1 MAEFPFVH
9 GLGKKYNQ
17 DLKVIFV
24 SADWLDEEKQVKA
37 KTYENEKRKIGIV
50 GSLLSLVFILL
61 FYFSGL
67 SDYLANINLSFI
79 YVFLI
84 YVTIF
89 HVLSTI
95 IGLPLG
101 YYSSYVHEHKWG
113 FSNYTNKTWLLD
125 QLKSFAVSL
134 ILLPILLGLFFWVL
148 WKFPDTWW
156 LVAATVTTLV
166 SIVFVTLFPVVILPI
181 FNKYDPIED
190 EMLTNQLSDILH
202 KAGLK
207 PSGFFR
213 QDMSRQT
220 KKENAFLAGMGKT
233 RRVVIADNLL
243 ENMSLSEIKSVIAH
257 EVGHYHFSH
266 LPKNILIGTIQ
277 QLIIFYL
284 LNIIMKILYP
294 EFLTSNT
301 NNLSLFPM
309 FSLIMSLLSTL
320 LFGPLNNMISRY
332 FERQAD
338 RTSLELYPDKD
349 SFQKAMAGLANRNL
363 SNAYP
368 EWWVK
373 LLYYSHP
380 PIGERLSFAENYKL

>member
-1 MAEFPFVH
+1 MKNIDIHPF
-9 GLGKKYNQ
+9 
-17 DLKVIFV
+17 
-24 SADWLDEEKQVKA
+24 LDKDKQAKA
-37 KTYENEKRKIGIV
+37 KTYENEKRKIGII
-50 GSLLSLVFILL
+50 GSILSLVFILL

-67 SDYLANINLSFI
+67 SNHLANINLSFI

-84 YVTIF
+84 YITIF
-89 HVLSTI
+89 QILSTMV
-95 IGLPLG
+95 GLPIG
-101 YYSSYVHEHKWG
+101 YYSSYIHEHKWE
-113 FSNYTNKTWLLD
+113 FSNYTNKTWFID
-125 QLKSFAVSL
+125 QLKSFTIGL

-148 WKFPDTWW
+148 WRFPETWW

-181 FNKYDPIED
+181 FNKYDPIDD
-190 EMLTNQLSDILH
+190 EKLTDQLSEILH
-202 KAGLK
+202 KAGLN

-243 ENMSLSEIKSVIAH
+243 EHMSLSEIKSVIAH
-257 EVGHYHFSH
+257 EVGHYRYSH
-266 LPKNILIGTIQ
+266 LPKNIVIGTIQ

-309 FSLIMSLLSTL
+309 FSLIMSLLSSL
-320 LFGPLNNMISRY
+320 LFGPINNMISRY

-338 RTSLELYPDKD
+338 ITSLELYPNKE

-380 PIGERLSFAENYKL
+380 PIGERLSFAENYKI

>member
-1 MAEFPFVH
+1 MKHVEIHPF
-9 GLGKKYNQ
+9 
-17 DLKVIFV
+17 
-24 SADWLDEEKQVKA
+24 LDEEKQLKA
-37 KTYENEKRKIGIV
+37 KTYENEKRKIGIAS
-50 GSLLSLVFILL
+50 SLLSLVFILL

-67 SDYLANINLSFI
+67 SEYLANINLSFT

-84 YVTIF
+84 YVTVFQI
-89 HVLSTI
+89 LSTI
-95 IGLPLG
+95 IGVPIG
-101 YYSSYVHEHKWG
+101 YYSSYIHEHKWG
-113 FSNYTNKTWLLD
+113 FSNYTNRTWIID

-134 ILLPILLGLFFWVL
+134 ILLPILLGIFFWVL
-148 WKFPDTWW
+148 WKFPETWW

-181 FNKYDPIED
+181 FNKYDIIED
-190 EMLTNQLSDILH
+190 ETLTGQLSEILH

-243 ENMSLSEIKSVIAH
+243 EHMSLSEIKSVIAH
-257 EVGHYHFSH
+257 EVGHYRYSH
-266 LPKNILIGTIQ
+266 LPKNILIGTVQ

-284 LNIIMKILYP
+284 LNIIMKVLYP

-309 FSLIMSLLSTL
+309 FSLIMSLLSSL
-320 LFGPLNNMISRY
+320 LFGPLNNLISRY

-380 PIGERLSFAENYKL
+380 PIGERLSFAENYKI

>member
-1 MAEFPFVH
+1 MKHIEIHPF
-9 GLGKKYNQ
+9 
-17 DLKVIFV
+17 
-24 SADWLDEEKQVKA
+24 LDEEKQVKA

-61 FYFSGL
+61 FYSSGL

-84 YVTIF
+84 YVSIF
-89 HVLSTI
+89 LVLSTI

-113 FSNYTNKTWLLD
+113 FSNYTKKTWLLD

-190 EMLTNQLSDILH
+190 EKLTNQLSDILH

>member
-1 MAEFPFVH
+1 MIHIEIHPF
-9 GLGKKYNQ
+9 
-17 DLKVIFV
+17 
-24 SADWLDEEKQVKA
+24 LDKEKQVKA
-37 KTYENEKRKIGIV
+37 KTYENEKRKISIV
-50 GSLLSLVFILL
+50 GSLLSLIFILL

-67 SDYLANINLSFI
+67 SHYLANINLSFI

-84 YVTIF
+84 YIILF
-89 HVLSTI
+89 HLISTI

-113 FSNYTNKTWLLD
+113 FSNYTNKTWIVD

-148 WKFPDTWW
+148 WKFPETWW
-156 LVAATVTTLV
+156 LVAATITTLV

-181 FNKYDPIED
+181 FNKYDTIED
-190 EMLTNQLSDILH
+190 EELTSQLSEILH
-202 KAGLK
+202 KAGLQS
-207 PSGFFR
+207 SGFFR

-243 ENMSLSEIKSVIAH
+243 EHMSLSEIKSVIAH
-257 EVGHYHFSH
+257 EVGHYRYSH

-284 LNIIMKILYP
+284 LNIIMKTLYP
-294 EFLTSNT
+294 EFLTSNI
-301 NNLSLFPM
+301 NNLTLFPM
-309 FSLIMSLLSTL
+309 FSLIMSLLSSF

-338 RTSLELYPDKD
+338 RTSLELYPDKN

-380 PIGERLSFAENYKL
+380 PIGERLSFAENYKI

>member
-1 MAEFPFVH
+1 MKHIEIHPF
-9 GLGKKYNQ
+9 LDKK
-17 DLKVIFV
+17 
-24 SADWLDEEKQVKA
+24 KQTKA

-50 GSLLSLVFILL
+50 ASLVSLIFILL

-67 SDYLANINLSFI
+67 SNYLANINISFI

-84 YVTIF
+84 YIILF
-89 HVLSTI
+89 QILSTI

-101 YYSSYVHEHKWG
+101 YYSSYIHEHKWG
-113 FSNYTNKTWLLD
+113 FSNYTNKTWIID

-148 WKFPDTWW
+148 WRFPETWW
-156 LVAATVTTLV
+156 LVAATITTLV
-166 SIVFVTLFPVVILPI
+166 SIVFVTLFPVIILPI
-181 FNKYDPIED
+181 FNKYDAIED
-190 EMLTNQLSDILH
+190 EKLTSQLSEILH
-202 KAGLK
+202 KAGLR

-243 ENMSLSEIKSVIAH
+243 EHMSLSEIKSVIAH
-257 EVGHYHFSH
+257 EVGHYRYSH

-301 NNLSLFPM
+301 NNLTLFPI
-309 FSLIMSLLSTL
+309 FSLIMSLLSSL
-320 LFGPLNNMISRY
+320 LFGPLNNLISRY

-380 PIGERLSFAENYKL
+380 PIGERLLFAENYKI

>member
-1 MAEFPFVH
+1 MKHIEIHPF
-9 GLGKKYNQ
+9 
-17 DLKVIFV
+17 
-24 SADWLDEEKQVKA
+24 LDEKKQTKA

-50 GSLLSLVFILL
+50 SSLVSLIFILL

-67 SDYLANINLSFI
+67 SNYLANINLSFI

-84 YVTIF
+84 YIILF
-89 HVLSTI
+89 QILSTI

-101 YYSSYVHEHKWG
+101 YYSSYIHEHKWG
-113 FSNYTNKTWLLD
+113 FSNYTNKTWIID

-148 WKFPDTWW
+148 WRFPETWW
-156 LVAATVTTLV
+156 LVAATITTLV
-166 SIVFVTLFPVVILPI
+166 SIVFATLFPVIILPI
-181 FNKYDPIED
+181 FNKYDAIED
-190 EMLTNQLSDILH
+190 EKLTSQLSEILH
-202 KAGLK
+202 KAGLR

-243 ENMSLSEIKSVIAH
+243 EHMSLSEIKSVIAH
-257 EVGHYHFSH
+257 EVGHYRYSH

-301 NNLSLFPM
+301 NNLTLFPM
-309 FSLIMSLLSTL
+309 FSLIMSLLSSL
-320 LFGPLNNMISRY
+320 LFGPLNNLISRY

-380 PIGERLSFAENYKL
+380 PIGERLLFAENYKI

>member
-1 MAEFPFVH
+1 MIHIEIHPF
-9 GLGKKYNQ
+9 
-17 DLKVIFV
+17 
-24 SADWLDEEKQVKA
+24 LDKEKQVKA
-37 KTYENEKRKIGIV
+37 KTYENEKRKISIV
-50 GSLLSLVFILL
+50 GSLLSLIFILL

-67 SDYLANINLSFI
+67 SHYLANINLSFI

-84 YVTIF
+84 YIILF
-89 HVLSTI
+89 HLISTI

-113 FSNYTNKTWLLD
+113 FSNYTNKTWIVD

-148 WKFPDTWW
+148 WKFPETWW
-156 LVAATVTTLV
+156 LVAATITTLV

-181 FNKYDPIED
+181 FNKYDTIED
-190 EMLTNQLSDILH
+190 EELTSQLSEILH
-202 KAGLK
+202 KAGLQS
-207 PSGFFR
+207 SGFFR

-243 ENMSLSEIKSVIAH
+243 EHMSLSEIKSVIAH
-257 EVGHYHFSH
+257 EVGHYRYSH

-284 LNIIMKILYP
+284 LNIIMKTLYP
-294 EFLTSNT
+294 EFLTSNI
-301 NNLSLFPM
+301 NNLTLFPM
-309 FSLIMSLLSTL
+309 FSLIMSLLSSL

-338 RTSLELYPDKD
+338 RASLELYPDKN

-380 PIGERLSFAENYKL
+380 PIGERLSFAENYKIL

>member
-1 MAEFPFVH
+1 MIHIEIHPF
-9 GLGKKYNQ
+9 
-17 DLKVIFV
+17 
-24 SADWLDEEKQVKA
+24 LDKEKQVKA
-37 KTYENEKRKIGIV
+37 KTYENEKRKISIV
-50 GSLLSLVFILL
+50 GSLLSLIFILL

-67 SDYLANINLSFI
+67 SHYLANINLSFI

-84 YVTIF
+84 YIILF
-89 HVLSTI
+89 HLISTI

-113 FSNYTNKTWLLD
+113 FSNYTNKTWIVD

-148 WKFPDTWW
+148 WKFPETWW
-156 LVAATVTTLV
+156 LVAATITTLV

-181 FNKYDPIED
+181 FNKYDTIED
-190 EMLTNQLSDILH
+190 EELTSQLSEILH
-202 KAGLK
+202 KAGLQS
-207 PSGFFR
+207 SGFFR

-243 ENMSLSEIKSVIAH
+243 EHMSLSEIKSVIAH
-257 EVGHYHFSH
+257 EVGHYRYSH

-277 QLIIFYL
+277 QLIIFFL

-294 EFLTSNT
+294 EFLTSNI
-301 NNLSLFPM
+301 NNLTLFPI
-309 FSLIMSLLSTL
+309 FSLIMSLLSSL

-380 PIGERLSFAENYKL
+380 PIGERLSFAENYKI

>member
-1 MAEFPFVH
+1 MKHIEIHPF
-9 GLGKKYNQ
+9 
-17 DLKVIFV
+17 
-24 SADWLDEEKQVKA
+24 LDEEKQVKA

-67 SDYLANINLSFI
+67 SDYLSNINLSFI

-190 EMLTNQLSDILH
+190 EKLTNQLSDILH

-309 FSLIMSLLSTL
+309 FSLIMSLLSSL

>member
-1 MAEFPFVH
+1 MIHIEIHPF
-9 GLGKKYNQ
+9 
-17 DLKVIFV
+17 
-24 SADWLDEEKQVKA
+24 LDKEKQVKA
-37 KTYENEKRKIGIV
+37 KTYENEKRKISIV
-50 GSLLSLVFILL
+50 GSLLSLIFILL

-67 SDYLANINLSFI
+67 SHYLANINLSFI

-84 YVTIF
+84 YIILF
-89 HVLSTI
+89 HLISTI

-113 FSNYTNKTWLLD
+113 FSNYTNKTWIVD

-148 WKFPDTWW
+148 WKFPETWW
-156 LVAATVTTLV
+156 LVAATITTLV

-181 FNKYDPIED
+181 FNKYDTIED
-190 EMLTNQLSDILH
+190 EELTSQLSEILH
-202 KAGLK
+202 KAGLQS
-207 PSGFFR
+207 SGFFR

-243 ENMSLSEIKSVIAH
+243 EHMSLSEIKSVIAH
-257 EVGHYHFSH
+257 EVGHYRYSH

-284 LNIIMKILYP
+284 LNIIMKTLYP
-294 EFLTSNT
+294 EFLTSNI
-301 NNLSLFPM
+301 NNLTLFPI
-309 FSLIMSLLSTL
+309 FSLIMSLLSSL

-380 PIGERLSFAENYKL
+380 PIGERLSFSENYKI

>member
-1 MAEFPFVH
+1 MKHTEIHPF
-9 GLGKKYNQ
+9 
-17 DLKVIFV
+17 
-24 SADWLDEEKQVKA
+24 LDEEKQVKA

>member
-1 MAEFPFVH
+1 MKHIEIHPF
-9 GLGKKYNQ
+9 
-17 DLKVIFV
+17 
-24 SADWLDEEKQVKA
+24 LDKEKQVKA
-37 KTYENEKRKIGIV
+37 KTYENEKRKISII
-50 GSLLSLVFILL
+50 GSLLSLIFILL

-67 SDYLANINLSFI
+67 SNYLANINLSFI

-84 YVTIF
+84 YIILF
-89 HVLSTI
+89 HLISTI

-113 FSNYTNKTWLLD
+113 FSNYTNKTWIVD

-148 WKFPDTWW
+148 WKFPETWW
-156 LVAATVTTLV
+156 LVAATITTLV

-181 FNKYDPIED
+181 FNKYDTIED
-190 EMLTNQLSDILH
+190 EELTSQLSEILH
-202 KAGLK
+202 KAGLQS
-207 PSGFFR
+207 SGFFR

-243 ENMSLSEIKSVIAH
+243 EHMSLSEIKSVIAH
-257 EVGHYHFSH
+257 EVGHYRYSH

-284 LNIIMKILYP
+284 LNIIMKTLYP
-294 EFLTSNT
+294 EFLTSNI
-301 NNLSLFPM
+301 NNLTLFPM
-309 FSLIMSLLSTL
+309 FSLIMSLLSSL

-380 PIGERLSFAENYKL
+380 PIGERLLFAENYKI

>member
-1 MAEFPFVH
+1 MKHIEIHPF
-9 GLGKKYNQ
+9 
-17 DLKVIFV
+17 
-24 SADWLDEEKQVKA
+24 LDEEKQVKA

-50 GSLLSLVFILL
+50 GSLLSLLFILL
-61 FYFSGL
+61 FYSSGL

-84 YVTIF
+84 YVSIF
-89 HVLSTI
+89 LVLSTI

-113 FSNYTNKTWLLD
+113 FSNYTKKTWLLD

-190 EMLTNQLSDILH
+190 EKLTNQLSDILH

>member
-1 MAEFPFVH
+1 MKHIDIHPF
-9 GLGKKYNQ
+9 
-17 DLKVIFV
+17 
-24 SADWLDEEKQVKA
+24 LDKDKQAKA
-37 KTYENEKRKIGIV
+37 KTYENEKRKIGII
-50 GSLLSLVFILL
+50 GSVLSLVFILL

-67 SDYLANINLSFI
+67 SNYLANINLSFI

-84 YVTIF
+84 YITIF
-89 HVLSTI
+89 QILSTMV
-95 IGLPLG
+95 GLPIG
-101 YYSSYVHEHKWG
+101 YYSSYIHEHKWE
-113 FSNYTNKTWLLD
+113 FSNYTNKTWFID
-125 QLKSFAVSL
+125 QLKSFTIGL

-148 WKFPDTWW
+148 WRFPETWW

-190 EMLTNQLSDILH
+190 EKLTDQLSEILH
-202 KAGLK
+202 KAGLN

-243 ENMSLSEIKSVIAH
+243 EHMSLSEIKSVIAH
-257 EVGHYHFSH
+257 EVGHYRYSH
-266 LPKNILIGTIQ
+266 LPKNIAIGTIQ

-294 EFLTSNT
+294 EFLISNT

-309 FSLIMSLLSTL
+309 FSLIMSLLSSL
-320 LFGPLNNMISRY
+320 LFGPINNMISRY

-338 RTSLELYPDKD
+338 ITSLELYPNKE

-380 PIGERLSFAENYKL
+380 PIGERLSFAENYKI

>member
-1 MAEFPFVH
+1 MIHIEIHPF
-9 GLGKKYNQ
+9 
-17 DLKVIFV
+17 
-24 SADWLDEEKQVKA
+24 LDKEKQVKA
-37 KTYENEKRKIGIV
+37 KTYENEKRKISIV
-50 GSLLSLVFILL
+50 GSLLSLIFILL

-67 SDYLANINLSFI
+67 SHYLANINLSFI

-84 YVTIF
+84 YIILF
-89 HVLSTI
+89 HLISTI

-113 FSNYTNKTWLLD
+113 FSNYTNKTWIVD

-148 WKFPDTWW
+148 WKFPETWW
-156 LVAATVTTLV
+156 LVAATITTLV

-181 FNKYDPIED
+181 FNKYDTIED
-190 EMLTNQLSDILH
+190 EELTSQLSEILH
-202 KAGLK
+202 KAGLQS
-207 PSGFFR
+207 SGFFR

-243 ENMSLSEIKSVIAH
+243 EHMSLSEIKSVIAH
-257 EVGHYHFSH
+257 EVGHYRYSH

-277 QLIIFYL
+277 QLIIFFL

-294 EFLTSNT
+294 EFLTSNI
-301 NNLSLFPM
+301 NNLTLFPI
-309 FSLIMSLLSTL
+309 FSLIMSLLSSL

-338 RTSLELYPDKD
+338 RASLELYPDKN

-380 PIGERLSFAENYKL
+380 PIGERLSFAENYKI

>member
-1 MAEFPFVH
+1 MKHVEIHPF
-9 GLGKKYNQ
+9 
-17 DLKVIFV
+17 
-24 SADWLDEEKQVKA
+24 LDEEKQLKA

-50 GSLLSLVFILL
+50 SSLLSLVFILL

-84 YVTIF
+84 YVTVFQI
-89 HVLSTI
+89 LSTV
-95 IGLPLG
+95 IGVPLG
-101 YYSSYVHEHKWG
+101 YYSSYIHEHKWG
-113 FSNYTNKTWLLD
+113 FSNYTNRTWIID

-134 ILLPILLGLFFWVL
+134 ILLPILLGIFFWVL
-148 WKFPDTWW
+148 WKFPETWW

-181 FNKYDPIED
+181 FNKYDIIED
-190 EMLTNQLSDILH
+190 ETLTGQLSEILH
-202 KAGLK
+202 KAGLQ

-243 ENMSLSEIKSVIAH
+243 EHMSLSEIKSVIAH
-257 EVGHYHFSH
+257 EVGHYRYSH
-266 LPKNILIGTIQ
+266 LPKNILIGTVQ

-284 LNIIMKILYP
+284 LNIIMKVLYP

-309 FSLIMSLLSTL
+309 FSLIMSLLSSL
-320 LFGPLNNMISRY
+320 LFGPLNNLISRY

-380 PIGERLSFAENYKL
+380 TIGERLSFAENYKI

>member
-1 MAEFPFVH
+1 MIHIEIHPF
-9 GLGKKYNQ
+9 
-17 DLKVIFV
+17 
-24 SADWLDEEKQVKA
+24 LDKEKQVKA
-37 KTYENEKRKIGIV
+37 KTYENEKRKISIV
-50 GSLLSLVFILL
+50 GSLLSLIFILL

-67 SDYLANINLSFI
+67 SHYLANINLSFI

-84 YVTIF
+84 YIILF
-89 HVLSTI
+89 HLISTI

-113 FSNYTNKTWLLD
+113 FSNYTNKTWIVD

-148 WKFPDTWW
+148 WKFPETWW
-156 LVAATVTTLV
+156 LVAATITTLV

-181 FNKYDPIED
+181 FNKYDTIED
-190 EMLTNQLSDILH
+190 EELTSQLSEILH
-202 KAGLK
+202 KAGLQS
-207 PSGFFR
+207 SGFFR

-243 ENMSLSEIKSVIAH
+243 EHMSLSEIKSVIAH
-257 EVGHYHFSH
+257 EVGHYRYSH

-277 QLIIFYL
+277 QLIIFFL

-294 EFLTSNT
+294 EFLTSNI
-301 NNLSLFPM
+301 NNLTLFPM
-309 FSLIMSLLSTL
+309 FSLIMSLLSSL

-338 RTSLELYPDKD
+338 RTSLELYPDKN

-380 PIGERLSFAENYKL
+380 PIGERLSFAENYKI

>member
-1 MAEFPFVH
+1 MIHIEIHPF
-9 GLGKKYNQ
+9 
-17 DLKVIFV
+17 
-24 SADWLDEEKQVKA
+24 LDKEKQVKA
-37 KTYENEKRKIGIV
+37 KTYENEKRKISIV
-50 GSLLSLVFILL
+50 GSLLSLIFILL

-67 SDYLANINLSFI
+67 SHYLANINLSFI

-84 YVTIF
+84 YIILF
-89 HVLSTI
+89 HLISTI

-113 FSNYTNKTWLLD
+113 FSNYTNKTWIVD

-148 WKFPDTWW
+148 WKFPETWW
-156 LVAATVTTLV
+156 LVAATITTLV

-181 FNKYDPIED
+181 FNKYDTIED
-190 EMLTNQLSDILH
+190 EELTSQLSEILH
-202 KAGLK
+202 KAGLQS
-207 PSGFFR
+207 SGFFR

-243 ENMSLSEIKSVIAH
+243 EHMSLSEIKSVIAH
-257 EVGHYHFSH
+257 EVGHYRYSH

-277 QLIIFYL
+277 QLIIFFL
-284 LNIIMKILYP
+284 LNIIMKTLYP
-294 EFLTSNT
+294 EFLTSNI
-301 NNLSLFPM
+301 NNLTLFPM
-309 FSLIMSLLSTL
+309 FSLIMSLLSSL

-338 RTSLELYPDKD
+338 RTSLELYPDKN

-380 PIGERLSFAENYKL
+380 PIGERLSFAENYKI

>member
-1 MAEFPFVH
+1 MKHIETHPF
-9 GLGKKYNQ
+9 LDKK
-17 DLKVIFV
+17 
-24 SADWLDEEKQVKA
+24 KQVKA
-37 KTYENEKRKIGIV
+37 KTYENEKRKISIV
-50 GSLLSLVFILL
+50 GSLLSLIFILL

-67 SDYLANINLSFI
+67 SGYLANINLSFI

-84 YVTIF
+84 YIILF
-89 HVLSTI
+89 HVISTI

-113 FSNYTNKTWLLD
+113 FSNYTNKTWIVD

-148 WKFPDTWW
+148 WRFPETWW
-156 LVAATVTTLV
+156 LVAATITTLV

-181 FNKYDPIED
+181 FNKYDTIED
-190 EMLTNQLSDILH
+190 EELTSQLSEILH
-202 KAGLK
+202 KAGLQS
-207 PSGFFR
+207 SGFFR

-243 ENMSLSEIKSVIAH
+243 EHMSLSEIKSVIAH
-257 EVGHYHFSH
+257 EVGHYRYSH

-277 QLIIFYL
+277 QLIIFFL

-294 EFLTSNT
+294 EFLTSNI
-301 NNLSLFPM
+301 NNLTLFPM
-309 FSLIMSLLSTL
+309 FSLIMSLLSSL

-338 RTSLELYPDKD
+338 RTSLELYPDKN

-380 PIGERLSFAENYKL
+380 PIGERLTFAENYKI

>member
-1 MAEFPFVH
+1 MKHIEIHPF
-9 GLGKKYNQ
+9 
-17 DLKVIFV
+17 
-24 SADWLDEEKQVKA
+24 LDEEKQVKA

-67 SDYLANINLSFI
+67 SDYLSNINLSFI

-89 HVLSTI
+89 LVLSTI

-190 EMLTNQLSDILH
+190 EKLTNQLSDILH

-309 FSLIMSLLSTL
+309 FSLIMSLLSSL

>member
-1 MAEFPFVH
+1 MKHIEIHPF
-9 GLGKKYNQ
+9 
-17 DLKVIFV
+17 
-24 SADWLDEEKQVKA
+24 LDEEKQVKA

-89 HVLSTI
+89 LVLSTI

-166 SIVFVTLFPVVILPI
+166 SIIFVTLFPVVILPI

-190 EMLTNQLSDILH
+190 EKLTNQLSDILH

-309 FSLIMSLLSTL
+309 FSLIMSLLSSL

-380 PIGERLSFAENYKL
+380 PIGERLSFAENYKF

>member
-1 MAEFPFVH
+1 MKHIEIHPF
-9 GLGKKYNQ
+9 LDKK
-17 DLKVIFV
+17 
-24 SADWLDEEKQVKA
+24 KQTKA

-50 GSLLSLVFILL
+50 ASLVSLIFILL

-67 SDYLANINLSFI
+67 SNYLANINISFI

-84 YVTIF
+84 YIILF
-89 HVLSTI
+89 QILSTI

-101 YYSSYVHEHKWG
+101 YYSSYIHEHKWG
-113 FSNYTNKTWLLD
+113 FSNYTNKTWIID

-148 WKFPDTWW
+148 WRFPETWW
-156 LVAATVTTLV
+156 LVAATITTLV
-166 SIVFVTLFPVVILPI
+166 SIVFVTLFPVIILPI
-181 FNKYDPIED
+181 FNKYDAIED
-190 EMLTNQLSDILH
+190 EKLTSQLSEILH
-202 KAGLK
+202 KAGLR

-243 ENMSLSEIKSVIAH
+243 EHMSLSEIKSVIAH
-257 EVGHYHFSH
+257 EVGHYRYSH

-301 NNLSLFPM
+301 NNLTLFPM
-309 FSLIMSLLSTL
+309 FSLIMSLLSSL
-320 LFGPLNNMISRY
+320 LFGPLNNLISRY

-380 PIGERLSFAENYKL
+380 PIGERLLFAENYKI

>member
-1 MAEFPFVH
+1 MIHIEIHPF
-9 GLGKKYNQ
+9 
-17 DLKVIFV
+17 
-24 SADWLDEEKQVKA
+24 LDKEKQVKA
-37 KTYENEKRKIGIV
+37 KTYENEKRKISIV
-50 GSLLSLVFILL
+50 GSLLSLIFILL

-84 YVTIF
+84 YIILF
-89 HVLSTI
+89 HLISTI

-113 FSNYTNKTWLLD
+113 FSNYTNKTWIVD

-148 WKFPDTWW
+148 WKFPETWW
-156 LVAATVTTLV
+156 LVAATITTLV

-181 FNKYDPIED
+181 FNKYDTIED
-190 EMLTNQLSDILH
+190 EELTSQLSEILH
-202 KAGLK
+202 KAGLQS
-207 PSGFFR
+207 SGFFR

-243 ENMSLSEIKSVIAH
+243 EHMSLSEIKSVIAH
-257 EVGHYHFSH
+257 EVGHYRYSH

-277 QLIIFYL
+277 QLIIFFL
-284 LNIIMKILYP
+284 LNIIMKTLYP
-294 EFLTSNT
+294 EFLTSNI
-301 NNLSLFPM
+301 NNLTLFPM
-309 FSLIMSLLSTL
+309 FSLIMSLLSSL

-380 PIGERLSFAENYKL
+380 PIGERLSFAENYKI

>member
-1 MAEFPFVH
+1 MKNIDIHPF
-9 GLGKKYNQ
+9 
-17 DLKVIFV
+17 
-24 SADWLDEEKQVKA
+24 LDKDKQAKA
-37 KTYENEKRKIGIV
+37 KTYENEKRKIGII
-50 GSLLSLVFILL
+50 GSILSLVFILL

-67 SDYLANINLSFI
+67 SNYLANINLSFI

-84 YVTIF
+84 YITIF
-89 HVLSTI
+89 QILSTMV
-95 IGLPLG
+95 GLPIG
-101 YYSSYVHEHKWG
+101 YYSSYIHEHKWE
-113 FSNYTNKTWLLD
+113 FSNYTNKTWFID
-125 QLKSFAVSL
+125 QLKSFTIGL

-148 WKFPDTWW
+148 WRFPETWW

-190 EMLTNQLSDILH
+190 EKLTDQLSEILH
-202 KAGLK
+202 KAGLN

-243 ENMSLSEIKSVIAH
+243 EHMSLSEIKSVIAH
-257 EVGHYHFSH
+257 EVGHYRYSH
-266 LPKNILIGTIQ
+266 LPKNIVIGTIQ

-309 FSLIMSLLSTL
+309 FSLIMSLLSSL
-320 LFGPLNNMISRY
+320 LFGPINNMISRY

-338 RTSLELYPDKD
+338 ITSLELYPNKE

-380 PIGERLSFAENYKL
+380 PIGERLSFAENYKI

>member
-1 MAEFPFVH
+1 MKHIEIHPF
-9 GLGKKYNQ
+9 
-17 DLKVIFV
+17 
-24 SADWLDEEKQVKA
+24 LDEEKQVKA

-89 HVLSTI
+89 LVLSTI

-113 FSNYTNKTWLLD
+113 FSNYTNKIWLLD

-166 SIVFVTLFPVVILPI
+166 SIIFVTLFPVVILPI

-190 EMLTNQLSDILH
+190 EKLTNQLSDILH

-309 FSLIMSLLSTL
+309 FSLIMSLLSSL

>member
-1 MAEFPFVH
+1 MIHIEIHPF
-9 GLGKKYNQ
+9 
-17 DLKVIFV
+17 
-24 SADWLDEEKQVKA
+24 LDKEKQVKA
-37 KTYENEKRKIGIV
+37 KTYENEKRKISIV
-50 GSLLSLVFILL
+50 GSLLSLIFILL

-67 SDYLANINLSFI
+67 SHYLANINLSFI

-84 YVTIF
+84 YIILF
-89 HVLSTI
+89 HLISTI

-113 FSNYTNKTWLLD
+113 FSNYTNKTWIVD

-148 WKFPDTWW
+148 WKFPETWW
-156 LVAATVTTLV
+156 LVAATITTLV

-181 FNKYDPIED
+181 FNKYDTIED
-190 EMLTNQLSDILH
+190 EELTSQLSEILH
-202 KAGLK
+202 KAGLQS
-207 PSGFFR
+207 SGFFR

-243 ENMSLSEIKSVIAH
+243 EHMSLSEIKSVIAH
-257 EVGHYHFSH
+257 EVGHYRYSH

-284 LNIIMKILYP
+284 LNIIMKTLYP
-294 EFLTSNT
+294 EFLTSNI
-301 NNLSLFPM
+301 NNLTLFPM
-309 FSLIMSLLSTL
+309 FSLIMSLLSSL

-380 PIGERLSFAENYKL
+380 PIGERLSFAENYKIL

>member
-1 MAEFPFVH
+1 MKHVEIHPF
-9 GLGKKYNQ
+9 
-17 DLKVIFV
+17 
-24 SADWLDEEKQVKA
+24 LDQEKQLKA
-37 KTYENEKRKIGIV
+37 KTYENEKRKIGIAS
-50 GSLLSLVFILL
+50 SLLSLVFILL

-84 YVTIF
+84 YVTVFQI
-89 HVLSTI
+89 LSTV
-95 IGLPLG
+95 IGVPLG
-101 YYSSYVHEHKWG
+101 YYSSYIHEHKWG
-113 FSNYTNKTWLLD
+113 FSNYTNRTWIID

-134 ILLPILLGLFFWVL
+134 ILLPILLGIFFWVL
-148 WKFPDTWW
+148 WKFPETWW

-181 FNKYDPIED
+181 FNKYDIIED
-190 EMLTNQLSDILH
+190 ETLTGQLSEILN

-243 ENMSLSEIKSVIAH
+243 EHMSLSEIKSVIAH
-257 EVGHYHFSH
+257 EVGHYRYSH
-266 LPKNILIGTIQ
+266 LPKNILIGTVQ

-284 LNIIMKILYP
+284 LNIIMKVLYP

-309 FSLIMSLLSTL
+309 FSLIMSLLSSL
-320 LFGPLNNMISRY
+320 LFGPLNNLISRY

-380 PIGERLSFAENYKL
+380 PIGERLSFAENYKI

>member
-1 MAEFPFVH
+1 MKKGKLVLLVH
-9 GLGKKYNQ
+9 YYHS
-17 DLKVIFV
+17 F
-24 SADWLDEEKQVKA
+24 
-37 KTYENEKRKIGIV
+37 
-50 GSLLSLVFILL
+50 L

-67 SDYLANINLSFI
+67 SEYLANINLSFT

-84 YVTIF
+84 YVTVFQI
-89 HVLSTI
+89 LSTV
-95 IGLPLG
+95 IGVPLG
-101 YYSSYVHEHKWG
+101 YYSSYIHEHKWG
-113 FSNYTNKTWLLD
+113 FSNYTNRTWIID

-134 ILLPILLGLFFWVL
+134 ILLPILLGIFFWVL
-148 WKFPDTWW
+148 WKFPETWW

-181 FNKYDPIED
+181 FNKYDIIED
-190 EMLTNQLSDILH
+190 ETLTGQLSEILH

-243 ENMSLSEIKSVIAH
+243 EHMSLSEIKSVIAH
-257 EVGHYHFSH
+257 EVGHYRYSH
-266 LPKNILIGTIQ
+266 LPKNILIGTVQ

-284 LNIIMKILYP
+284 LNIIMKVLYP

-309 FSLIMSLLSTL
+309 FSLIMSLLSSL
-320 LFGPLNNMISRY
+320 LFGPLNNLISRY

-380 PIGERLSFAENYKL
+380 PIGERLSFAENYKI

>member
-1 MAEFPFVH
+1 MKHIETHPF
-9 GLGKKYNQ
+9 LDKK
-17 DLKVIFV
+17 
-24 SADWLDEEKQVKA
+24 KQVKA
-37 KTYENEKRKIGIV
+37 KTYENEKRKISIV
-50 GSLLSLVFILL
+50 GSLLSLIFILL

-67 SDYLANINLSFI
+67 SGYLANINLSFI

-84 YVTIF
+84 YIILF
-89 HVLSTI
+89 HVISTI

-113 FSNYTNKTWLLD
+113 FSNYTNKTWIVD

-148 WKFPDTWW
+148 WKFPETWW
-156 LVAATVTTLV
+156 LVAATITTLV

-181 FNKYDPIED
+181 FNKYDTIED
-190 EMLTNQLSDILH
+190 EELTSQLSEILH
-202 KAGLK
+202 KAGLQS
-207 PSGFFR
+207 SGFFR

-243 ENMSLSEIKSVIAH
+243 EHMSLSEIKSVIAH
-257 EVGHYHFSH
+257 EVGHYRYSH

-277 QLIIFYL
+277 QLIIFFL

-294 EFLTSNT
+294 EFLTSNI
-301 NNLSLFPM
+301 NNLTLFPI
-309 FSLIMSLLSTL
+309 FSLVMSLLSSL

-338 RTSLELYPDKD
+338 RTSLELYPDKN

-380 PIGERLSFAENYKL
+380 PIGERLTFAENYKI

>member
-1 MAEFPFVH
+1 MKHIEIHPF
-9 GLGKKYNQ
+9 LDKK
-17 DLKVIFV
+17 
-24 SADWLDEEKQVKA
+24 KQTKA

-50 GSLLSLVFILL
+50 ASLVSLIFILL

-67 SDYLANINLSFI
+67 SNYLANINISFI

-84 YVTIF
+84 YIILF
-89 HVLSTI
+89 QILSTI

-101 YYSSYVHEHKWG
+101 YYSSYIHEHKWG
-113 FSNYTNKTWLLD
+113 FSNYTNKTWIID

-148 WKFPDTWW
+148 WRFPEAWW
-156 LVAATVTTLV
+156 LVAATITTLV
-166 SIVFVTLFPVVILPI
+166 SIVFVTLFPVIILPI
-181 FNKYDPIED
+181 FNKYDAIED
-190 EMLTNQLSDILH
+190 EKLTSQLSEILH
-202 KAGLK
+202 KAGLR

-243 ENMSLSEIKSVIAH
+243 EHMSLSEIKSVIAH
-257 EVGHYHFSH
+257 EVGHYRYSH

-301 NNLSLFPM
+301 NNLTLFPM
-309 FSLIMSLLSTL
+309 FSLIMSLLSSL
-320 LFGPLNNMISRY
+320 LFGPLNNLISRY

-380 PIGERLSFAENYKL
+380 PIGERLLFAENYKI